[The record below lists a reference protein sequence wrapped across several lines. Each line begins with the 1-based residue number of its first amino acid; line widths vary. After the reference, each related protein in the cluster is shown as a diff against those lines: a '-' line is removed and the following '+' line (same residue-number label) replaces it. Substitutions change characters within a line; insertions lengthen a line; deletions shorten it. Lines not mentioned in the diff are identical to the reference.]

1 MDISLFSEMIKNLI
15 LDNDEVTLPGVGSF
29 VSEVVPSSF
38 SDKGYTINPPYRKL
52 SFRHRQGK
60 DNLLAEFYS
69 KSNGTDLESAEK
81 LVKVFLDGLEEDLR
95 TKKTVEMPGLGRLRA
110 TREGTIFF
118 IPDEDLDIYCSGF
131 GLQPVSL
138 KTHEETPEEVARAV
152 SDLRKM
158 VDGPVLPLKPLPETG
173 QEEAVRTEPEPLAAT
188 KPASRPEPV
197 AATKP
202 ASCPEPVAPDPASCP
217 KPVAPDPAS
226 PASVE
231 DSPAGPSAPVA
242 AASTQDLPAAPA
254 TPVEYPTPA
263 VQDAPAAPTTPV
275 ELPTPAAQDTPAA
288 PASPDTPAAPAY
300 PDQSAAQVSPA
311 PSGNVRKKRLLT
323 GVAVVIFIA
332 LLVLGGFILL
342 SRLSPDLVDRMLYSE
357 DELRLIERFEHYR

>member
-69 KSNGTDLESAEK
+69 KSNGTDLESAGK

-158 VDGPVLPLKPLPETG
+158 VDDPVPPLKPLPETG
-173 QEEAVRTEPEPLAAT
+173 QEEAVGTE
-188 KPASRPEPV
+188 PEPV
-197 AATKP
+197 AATEP
-202 ASCPEPVAPDPASCP
+202 ASCPE
-217 KPVAPDPAS
+217 PVAPDPAS

-242 AASTQDLPAAPA
+242 SASTQDLPAAPA
-254 TPVEYPTPA
+254 S
-263 VQDAPAAPTTPV
+263 PV
-275 ELPTPAAQDTPAA
+275 ELPTPAAQDAPAA
-288 PASPDTPAAPAY
+288 PASPDTPPAPAT
-300 PDQSAAQVSPA
+300 PDQSATQVSPA

-332 LLVLGGFILL
+332 LLALGGFILL

>member
-158 VDGPVLPLKPLPETG
+158 VDDPVPPLKPLPETG
-173 QEEAVRTEPEPLAAT
+173 QEEAVGTEPEPVAATEPASRPEPLAAT
-188 KPASRPEPV
+188 E
-197 AATKP
+197 P
-202 ASCPEPVAPDPASCP
+202 ASCPEPVAPDPAS
-217 KPVAPDPAS
+217 PAS
-226 PASVE
+226 EE
-231 DSPAGPSAPVA
+231 DSPAGSSAPVA

-254 TPVEYPTPA
+254 P
-263 VQDAPAAPTTPV
+263 
-275 ELPTPAAQDTPAA
+275 
-288 PASPDTPAAPAY
+288 
-300 PDQSAAQVSPA
+300 PDQSATQVSPA

-332 LLVLGGFILL
+332 LLALGGFILL

>member
-69 KSNGTDLESAEK
+69 KSNGTDLESAGK

-158 VDGPVLPLKPLPETG
+158 VDDPVPPLKPLPETG
-173 QEEAVRTEPEPLAAT
+173 QEAAVGTEPEPVPVT
-188 KPASRPEPV
+188 EPASRPEPV
-197 AATKP
+197 PATEP
-202 ASCPEPVAPDPASCP
+202 ASCPEPVAPE
-217 KPVAPDPAS
+217 PAS

-254 TPVEYPTPA
+254 TPVE
-263 VQDAPAAPTTPV
+263 
-275 ELPTPAAQDTPAA
+275 LPTPAAQDAPAA
-288 PASPDTPAAPAY
+288 PAT

-332 LLVLGGFILL
+332 LLALGGFILL

>member
-69 KSNGTDLESAEK
+69 KSNGTDLESAGK

-158 VDGPVLPLKPLPETG
+158 VDDPVPPLKPLPETG
-173 QEEAVRTEPEPLAAT
+173 QEEAVGTEPVSAT
-188 KPASRPEPV
+188 EPASRPEP
-197 AATKP
+197 APAIEP
-202 ASCPEPVAPDPASCP
+202 ASCPEPVAPDPAS
-217 KPVAPDPAS
+217 PAS
-226 PASVE
+226 EE

-242 AASTQDLPAAPA
+242 AASTQDLPAAP
-254 TPVEYPTPA
+254 
-263 VQDAPAAPTTPV
+263 TTPV
-275 ELPTPAAQDTPAA
+275 ELPTPAAQNAPAAPATPVELPTPAAQGTPAA
-288 PASPDTPAAPAY
+288 PASPDVPAAPAS
-300 PDQSAAQVSPA
+300 PDQSATQVSPA
-311 PSGNVRKKRLLT
+311 HSGNVRKKRLLT
-323 GVAVVIFIA
+323 GVGVVIFIA
-332 LLVLGGFILL
+332 LLALGGFILL

>member
-158 VDGPVLPLKPLPETG
+158 VDDPVPPLKPLPETG
-173 QEEAVRTEPEPLAAT
+173 QEEAVVTEL
-188 KPASRPEPV
+188 KPV
-197 AATKP
+197 AATEP
-202 ASCPEPVAPDPASCP
+202 ASCPEPVAPDPAS
-217 KPVAPDPAS
+217 S
-226 PASVE
+226 SSVE
-231 DSPAGPSAPVA
+231 DSPAGPSAPVS

-254 TPVEYPTPA
+254 
-263 VQDAPAAPTTPV
+263 TPV

-288 PASPDTPAAPAY
+288 PASPDAPAVSAS
-300 PDQSAAQVSPA
+300 PDQSATQVSPA

-332 LLVLGGFILL
+332 LLALGGFILL

>member
-158 VDGPVLPLKPLPETG
+158 VDDPVPPLKPLPETG
-173 QEEAVRTEPEPLAAT
+173 QEEAVRTEPEPVPAT
-188 KPASRPEPV
+188 D
-197 AATKP
+197 P
-202 ASCPEPVAPDPASCP
+202 ASCPEPVAPA
-217 KPVAPDPAS
+217 PAS

-254 TPVEYPTPA
+254 TPVE
-263 VQDAPAAPTTPV
+263 
-275 ELPTPAAQDTPAA
+275 LPTPAEQDAPAA
-288 PASPDTPAAPAY
+288 PASPDVPAAPAS
-300 PDQSAAQVSPA
+300 PDQSATQVSPA

-332 LLVLGGFILL
+332 LLALGGFILL

>member
-158 VDGPVLPLKPLPETG
+158 VDDPVPPLKPLPETG
-173 QEEAVRTEPEPLAAT
+173 QEEAVGTE
-188 KPASRPEPV
+188 PEPV
-197 AATKP
+197 AATEP
-202 ASCPEPVAPDPASCP
+202 ASCPEPVAPDPAS
-217 KPVAPDPAS
+217 S
-226 PASVE
+226 SSVE

-254 TPVEYPTPA
+254 SPVELPTSA
-263 VQDAPAAPTTPV
+263 AQGTPAAPATPV
-275 ELPTPAAQDTPAA
+275 ELPTPAAQGTPAA
-288 PASPDTPAAPAY
+288 PASPDVPAAPAS
-300 PDQSAAQVSPA
+300 PDQSATQVSPA

-332 LLVLGGFILL
+332 LLALGGFILL

>member
-158 VDGPVLPLKPLPETG
+158 VDDPVPPLKPLPETG
-173 QEEAVRTEPEPLAAT
+173 QEEAVGTE
-188 KPASRPEPV
+188 PEPV
-197 AATKP
+197 AATEP
-202 ASCPEPVAPDPASCP
+202 ASCPEPVAPAPAS
-217 KPVAPDPAS
+217 S
-226 PASVE
+226 SSVE

-242 AASTQDLPAAPA
+242 AASTQDLPAAP
-254 TPVEYPTPA
+254 
-263 VQDAPAAPTTPV
+263 TTSV

-288 PASPDTPAAPAY
+288 PASPDTPAAPPS
-300 PDQSAAQVSPA
+300 PDQSATQVSPA

-332 LLVLGGFILL
+332 LLALGGFILL

>member
-158 VDGPVLPLKPLPETG
+158 VDDPVPPLKPLPESG
-173 QEEAVRTEPEPLAAT
+173 QEEAVGTE
-188 KPASRPEPV
+188 PEPV
-197 AATKP
+197 AATEP
-202 ASCPEPVAPDPASCP
+202 ASRPE
-217 KPVAPDPAS
+217 PVAPDPAS

-263 VQDAPAAPTTPV
+263 VQDAPAAP
-275 ELPTPAAQDTPAA
+275 
-288 PASPDTPAAPAY
+288 ASPDTPAAPPS
-300 PDQSAAQVSPA
+300 PDQSATQVSPA
-311 PSGNVRKKRLLT
+311 SSGNVRKKRLLT

-332 LLVLGGFILL
+332 LLALGGFILL

>member
-69 KSNGTDLESAEK
+69 KSNGTDLESAGK

-158 VDGPVLPLKPLPETG
+158 VDDPVPPLKPLPETG
-173 QEEAVRTEPEPLAAT
+173 QEEAVGTEPEPLAAT
-188 KPASRPEPV
+188 EPASRPEPL
-197 AATKP
+197 AATDP
-202 ASCPEPVAPDPASCP
+202 ASCPEPVAPAPAS
-217 KPVAPDPAS
+217 S
-226 PASVE
+226 SSVE

-254 TPVEYPTPA
+254 TPVE
-263 VQDAPAAPTTPV
+263 
-275 ELPTPAAQDTPAA
+275 LPTPAAQDAPAA
-288 PASPDTPAAPAY
+288 PAT

-332 LLVLGGFILL
+332 LLALGGFILL
-342 SRLSPDLVDRMLYSE
+342 SRLSPDLVDRMLYSD

>member
-158 VDGPVLPLKPLPETG
+158 VDDPVPPLKPLPETG
-173 QEEAVRTEPEPLAAT
+173 QEEAVGTEPEPVPAT
-188 KPASRPEPV
+188 EPAFRPEPV
-197 AATKP
+197 AATEP
-202 ASCPEPVAPDPASCP
+202 ASCPE
-217 KPVAPDPAS
+217 PVAPDPAS

-254 TPVEYPTPA
+254 T
-263 VQDAPAAPTTPV
+263 Q
-275 ELPTPAAQDTPAA
+275 
-288 PASPDTPAAPAY
+288 
-300 PDQSAAQVSPA
+300 DQSATQVSPA

-332 LLVLGGFILL
+332 LLALGGFILL

>member
-158 VDGPVLPLKPLPETG
+158 VDDPVPPLKPLPETG
-173 QEEAVRTEPEPLAAT
+173 QEEAVRTEPEP
-188 KPASRPEPV
+188 V
-197 AATKP
+197 AATEP
-202 ASCPEPVAPDPASCP
+202 ASCPE
-217 KPVAPDPAS
+217 PVAPDPAS

-254 TPVEYPTPA
+254 TPVE
-263 VQDAPAAPTTPV
+263 
-275 ELPTPAAQDTPAA
+275 LPTPAAQDAPVA
-288 PASPDTPAAPAY
+288 PASPDTPAAPAT
-300 PDQSAAQVSPA
+300 PDQSATQVSPA

-332 LLVLGGFILL
+332 LLALGGFILL

>member
-158 VDGPVLPLKPLPETG
+158 VDDPVPPLKPLPETG
-173 QEEAVRTEPEPLAAT
+173 QEEAVRTEPEPVPAT
-188 KPASRPEPV
+188 D
-197 AATKP
+197 P
-202 ASCPEPVAPDPASCP
+202 ASCPE
-217 KPVAPDPAS
+217 PVAPDPAS

-242 AASTQDLPAAPA
+242 SASTQDLPAAPA
-254 TPVEYPTPA
+254 TPVE
-263 VQDAPAAPTTPV
+263 
-275 ELPTPAAQDTPAA
+275 LPTPAAQDAPAA
-288 PASPDTPAAPAY
+288 PASPDAPPAPAT
-300 PDQSAAQVSPA
+300 PDQSATQVSPA

-332 LLVLGGFILL
+332 LLALGGFILL
-342 SRLSPDLVDRMLYSE
+342 SRLSPDLVDRMLYSD

>member
-158 VDGPVLPLKPLPETG
+158 VDDPVPPLKPLPETG
-173 QEEAVRTEPEPLAAT
+173 QEEAVGTE
-188 KPASRPEPV
+188 PEPV
-197 AATKP
+197 AATEP
-202 ASCPEPVAPDPASCP
+202 AFCPEPVAPDPASP
-217 KPVAPDPAS
+217 S
-226 PASVE
+226 SVE

-242 AASTQDLPAAPA
+242 AASTQDLPVAPA
-254 TPVEYPTPA
+254 P
-263 VQDAPAAPTTPV
+263 PV
-275 ELPTPAAQDTPAA
+275 ELPTPAEQDTPAA
-288 PASPDTPAAPAY
+288 PASPDAPVAPAT
-300 PDQSAAQVSPA
+300 PDQSATQVSPV

-332 LLVLGGFILL
+332 LLALGGFILL

>member
-69 KSNGTDLESAEK
+69 KSNGTDLESAGK

-158 VDGPVLPLKPLPETG
+158 VDDPVPPLKPLPETG

-188 KPASRPEPV
+188 E
-197 AATKP
+197 P
-202 ASCPEPVAPDPASCP
+202 ASCPEPVAPDPAS
-217 KPVAPDPAS
+217 S
-226 PASVE
+226 SSVE

-254 TPVEYPTPA
+254 TPVE
-263 VQDAPAAPTTPV
+263 
-275 ELPTPAAQDTPAA
+275 LPTPPAQDAPAA
-288 PASPDTPAAPAY
+288 PASPDAPASPASPDVPTAPAT
-300 PDQSAAQVSPA
+300 PDQSATQVSPA

-332 LLVLGGFILL
+332 LLALGGFILL

>member
-69 KSNGTDLESAEK
+69 KSNGTDLESAGK

-158 VDGPVLPLKPLPETG
+158 VDDPVPPLKPLPETG
-173 QEEAVRTEPEPLAAT
+173 QEDAVGTEPEPVAAT
-188 KPASRPEPV
+188 EPASRPEPV
-197 AATKP
+197 APAP
-202 ASCPEPVAPDPASCP
+202 ASS
-217 KPVAPDPAS
+217 S
-226 PASVE
+226 SVE

-254 TPVEYPTPA
+254 PPVEH
-263 VQDAPAAPTTPV
+263 
-275 ELPTPAAQDTPAA
+275 PTPAAQDTPAA
-288 PASPDTPAAPAY
+288 PATPVELPTPAAQGTPAAPASPDAPAAPPY
-300 PDQSAAQVSPA
+300 PDESATQVSTA

-332 LLVLGGFILL
+332 LLALGGFILL

>member
-69 KSNGTDLESAEK
+69 KSNGTDLESAGK

-158 VDGPVLPLKPLPETG
+158 VDDPVPPLKPLPETG
-173 QEEAVRTEPEPLAAT
+173 HEEAVGTEPEPVAAT
-188 KPASRPEPV
+188 DPASRPEPV
-197 AATKP
+197 AATEPASCPEPVAPEP
-202 ASCPEPVAPDPASCP
+202 ASCPEPVAPDPASP
-217 KPVAPDPAS
+217 T
-226 PASVE
+226 SVE

-254 TPVEYPTPA
+254 P
-263 VQDAPAAPTTPV
+263 PV
-275 ELPTPAAQDTPAA
+275 ELPTPAAQDA
-288 PASPDTPAAPAY
+288 PAAPAY
-300 PDQSAAQVSPA
+300 PDQSSTQVSSA

-332 LLVLGGFILL
+332 LLALGGFILL

>member
-69 KSNGTDLESAEK
+69 KSNGTDLESAGK

-158 VDGPVLPLKPLPETG
+158 VDDPVPPLKPLPETG
-173 QEEAVRTEPEPLAAT
+173 QEEAVGTEPVPAT
-188 KPASRPEPV
+188 E
-197 AATKP
+197 P
-202 ASCPEPVAPDPASCP
+202 ASCPEPVAPA
-217 KPVAPDPAS
+217 PAS
-226 PASVE
+226 PAFVE

-242 AASTQDLPAAPA
+242 AASTQDLPAVPA
-254 TPVEYPTPA
+254 
-263 VQDAPAAPTTPV
+263 TPV
-275 ELPTPAAQDTPAA
+275 ELPTPAAQDAPAA
-288 PASPDTPAAPAY
+288 PATPDVPATPTAPAT
-300 PDQSAAQVSPA
+300 PDQSATQVSPA

-332 LLVLGGFILL
+332 LLALGGFILL

>member
-38 SDKGYTINPPYRKL
+38 SDKGYTINPPCRKL

-60 DNLLAEFYS
+60 ANLLAEFYS
-69 KSNGTDLESAEK
+69 KSNGTDLESAGK

-158 VDGPVLPLKPLPETG
+158 VDDPVPPLKPLPETG
-173 QEEAVRTEPEPLAAT
+173 QEEAVGTEPEPVAATEPASRPEPLAAT
-188 KPASRPEPV
+188 E
-197 AATKP
+197 P
-202 ASCPEPVAPDPASCP
+202 ASCPEPVAPDPAS
-217 KPVAPDPAS
+217 PAS
-226 PASVE
+226 EE

-254 TPVEYPTPA
+254 TSVELPTPA
-263 VQDAPAAPTTPV
+263 AQDAPAAPATPV
-275 ELPTPAAQDTPAA
+275 ELPTPAAPDTPAA
-288 PASPDTPAAPAY
+288 PASPDVPAAPPY
-300 PDQSAAQVSPA
+300 PDQSATQVSPA
-311 PSGNVRKKRLLT
+311 HSGNVRKKRLLT

-332 LLVLGGFILL
+332 LLALGGFILL

>member
-158 VDGPVLPLKPLPETG
+158 VDDPVPPLKPLPETG
-173 QEEAVRTEPEPLAAT
+173 QEEAVGTEPV
-188 KPASRPEPV
+188 S
-197 AATKP
+197 ATKP
-202 ASCPEPVAPDPASCP
+202 ASCPEPVAPDPAS
-217 KPVAPDPAS
+217 PAS
-226 PASVE
+226 EE

-254 TPVEYPTPA
+254 S
-263 VQDAPAAPTTPV
+263 PV
-275 ELPTPAAQDTPAA
+275 ELPTPAAQDSPAA
-288 PASPDTPAAPAY
+288 PASPDTPAAPTY
-300 PDQSAAQVSPA
+300 PDESATQVSPA

-332 LLVLGGFILL
+332 LLALGGFILL

>member
-158 VDGPVLPLKPLPETG
+158 VDDPVPPLKPLPETG
-173 QEEAVRTEPEPLAAT
+173 QEEAVGTE
-188 KPASRPEPV
+188 PEPV
-197 AATKP
+197 AATEP
-202 ASCPEPVAPDPASCP
+202 AFCPEPVAPDPAS
-217 KPVAPDPAS
+217 PAS
-226 PASVE
+226 EE

-254 TPVEYPTPA
+254 TS
-263 VQDAPAAPTTPV
+263 V
-275 ELPTPAAQDTPAA
+275 ELPTPAAQDTPAT
-288 PASPDTPAAPAY
+288 PASPDTPAAPAS
-300 PDQSAAQVSPA
+300 PDAPAAPASPDESATQVSPA

-332 LLVLGGFILL
+332 LLALGGFILL

>member
-69 KSNGTDLESAEK
+69 KSNGTDLESAGK

-158 VDGPVLPLKPLPETG
+158 VDDPVPPLKPLPETG
-173 QEEAVRTEPEPLAAT
+173 HEEAVGTE
-188 KPASRPEPV
+188 PEPV
-197 AATKP
+197 AATEPAFRPEPVSATDP
-202 ASCPEPVAPDPASCP
+202 ASCPEPVAPDPAS
-217 KPVAPDPAS
+217 PAS
-226 PASVE
+226 EE

-254 TPVEYPTPA
+254 SPVELPTSA
-263 VQDAPAAPTTPV
+263 AQGTPAAPATPV

-288 PASPDTPAAPAY
+288 PASPDTPAAPPY
-300 PDQSAAQVSPA
+300 PDQSATQVSPA
-311 PSGNVRKKRLLT
+311 PSGSVGKKRLLT

-332 LLVLGGFILL
+332 LLALGGFILL

>member
-158 VDGPVLPLKPLPETG
+158 VDDPVPPLKPLPETG
-173 QEEAVRTEPEPLAAT
+173 QEEAVVTEL
-188 KPASRPEPV
+188 KPV
-197 AATKP
+197 AATEP
-202 ASCPEPVAPDPASCP
+202 ASCPEPVAPA
-217 KPVAPDPAS
+217 PAS

-254 TPVEYPTPA
+254 S
-263 VQDAPAAPTTPV
+263 PV
-275 ELPTPAAQDTPAA
+275 ELPTPAAQDAPAA
-288 PASPDTPAAPAY
+288 PASPDTPPAPAT
-300 PDQSAAQVSPA
+300 PDQSATQVSPA

-332 LLVLGGFILL
+332 LLALGGFILL

>member
-69 KSNGTDLESAEK
+69 KSNGTDLESAGK

-158 VDGPVLPLKPLPETG
+158 VDDPVPPLKPLPETG
-173 QEEAVRTEPEPLAAT
+173 QEEAVGTEPEPVAATEPASRPEPLAAT
-188 KPASRPEPV
+188 E
-197 AATKP
+197 P
-202 ASCPEPVAPDPASCP
+202 ASCPEPVAPDPAS
-217 KPVAPDPAS
+217 PAS
-226 PASVE
+226 EE
-231 DSPAGPSAPVA
+231 DSPAVSSAPVA
-242 AASTQDLPAAPA
+242 AASTQDLPAAP
-254 TPVEYPTPA
+254 
-263 VQDAPAAPTTPV
+263 TTSV
-275 ELPTPAAQDTPAA
+275 ELPTPAAQDAPVA
-288 PASPDTPAAPAY
+288 PAT
-300 PDQSAAQVSPA
+300 PDQSATQVSPA

-332 LLVLGGFILL
+332 LLALGGFILL

>member
-158 VDGPVLPLKPLPETG
+158 VDDPVPPLKPLPETG
-173 QEEAVRTEPEPLAAT
+173 QEEAVRTEPEPVPAT
-188 KPASRPEPV
+188 D
-197 AATKP
+197 P
-202 ASCPEPVAPDPASCP
+202 ASCPEPVAPAPAS
-217 KPVAPDPAS
+217 S
-226 PASVE
+226 SSVE
-231 DSPAGPSAPVA
+231 DSLAGPSAPVA

-254 TPVEYPTPA
+254 TPVELPTPA
-263 VQDAPAAPTTPV
+263 AQDAPAAPATPV
-275 ELPTPAAQDTPAA
+275 ELPTPAAQDAPVA
-288 PASPDTPAAPAY
+288 PAT
-300 PDQSAAQVSPA
+300 PDQSATQVSPA

-332 LLVLGGFILL
+332 LLALGGFILL
-342 SRLSPDLVDRMLYSE
+342 SRLSPDLVDRMLYSD

>member
-158 VDGPVLPLKPLPETG
+158 VDDPVPPLKPLPETG
-173 QEEAVRTEPEPLAAT
+173 QEEAVGTEPEPVAATEPASRPEPLAAT
-188 KPASRPEPV
+188 E
-197 AATKP
+197 P
-202 ASCPEPVAPDPASCP
+202 ASCPEPVAPAPASS
-217 KPVAPDPAS
+217 D
-226 PASVE
+226 SVE
-231 DSPAGPSAPVA
+231 DSLAGPSAPVA

-254 TPVEYPTPA
+254 TPVE
-263 VQDAPAAPTTPV
+263 
-275 ELPTPAAQDTPAA
+275 LPTPAAQDAPAAPASPDVPAAPASPDTPPA
-288 PASPDTPAAPAY
+288 PASPDTPAAPTY
-300 PDQSAAQVSPA
+300 PDQSATQVSPA

-332 LLVLGGFILL
+332 LLALGGFILL

>member
-158 VDGPVLPLKPLPETG
+158 VDDPVPPLKPLPETG
-173 QEEAVRTEPEPLAAT
+173 HEEAVGTEPEPVAAT
-188 KPASRPEPV
+188 DPASRPEPV
-197 AATKP
+197 AATEPASCPEPVAPEP
-202 ASCPEPVAPDPASCP
+202 ASCPEPVAPDPASP
-217 KPVAPDPAS
+217 T
-226 PASVE
+226 SVE

-254 TPVEYPTPA
+254 P
-263 VQDAPAAPTTPV
+263 PV
-275 ELPTPAAQDTPAA
+275 ELPTPAAQDA
-288 PASPDTPAAPAY
+288 PAAPAY
-300 PDQSAAQVSPA
+300 PDQSSTQVSPA

-332 LLVLGGFILL
+332 LLALGGFILL

>member
-158 VDGPVLPLKPLPETG
+158 VDDPVPPLKPLPETG
-173 QEEAVRTEPEPLAAT
+173 QEEAVGTEPVSAT
-188 KPASRPEPV
+188 DPASRPEPLPV
-197 AATKP
+197 TDP
-202 ASCPEPVAPDPASCP
+202 ASCPE
-217 KPVAPDPAS
+217 PVAPDPAS

-254 TPVEYPTPA
+254 TPVE
-263 VQDAPAAPTTPV
+263 
-275 ELPTPAAQDTPAA
+275 LPTPAAQDA
-288 PASPDTPAAPAY
+288 PAAPAY
-300 PDQSAAQVSPA
+300 PDQSATQVSPA

-332 LLVLGGFILL
+332 LLALGGFILL

>member
-69 KSNGTDLESAEK
+69 KSNGTDLESAGK

-158 VDGPVLPLKPLPETG
+158 VDDPVPPLKPLPETG
-173 QEEAVRTEPEPLAAT
+173 QEEAVRT
-188 KPASRPEPV
+188 KPEPV
-197 AATKP
+197 AAPEP
-202 ASCPEPVAPDPASCP
+202 ASCPEPVAPA
-217 KPVAPDPAS
+217 PAS
-226 PASVE
+226 PASEE
-231 DSPAGPSAPVA
+231 DSPAGSSAPVA

-254 TPVEYPTPA
+254 S
-263 VQDAPAAPTTPV
+263 PV
-275 ELPTPAAQDTPAA
+275 ELPTPAAQDAPAA
-288 PASPDTPAAPAY
+288 PASPDAPPAPAT
-300 PDQSAAQVSPA
+300 PDQSATQVSPA

-332 LLVLGGFILL
+332 LLALGGFILL

>member
-69 KSNGTDLESAEK
+69 KSNGTDLESAGK

-158 VDGPVLPLKPLPETG
+158 VDDPVPPLKPLPETG
-173 QEEAVRTEPEPLAAT
+173 QEEAVVTELKPVAAT
-188 KPASRPEPV
+188 EPASRPEPV
-197 AATKP
+197 AAT
-202 ASCPEPVAPDPASCP
+202 EPASCP

-242 AASTQDLPAAPA
+242 AASTHDLPAAPA
-254 TPVEYPTPA
+254 
-263 VQDAPAAPTTPV
+263 TPV
-275 ELPTPAAQDTPAA
+275 ELPTPAAQDAPAA
-288 PASPDTPAAPAY
+288 PAT

-332 LLVLGGFILL
+332 LLALGGFILL
-342 SRLSPDLVDRMLYSE
+342 SRLSPDLVDRMLYSD

>member
-138 KTHEETPEEVARAV
+138 KTHEETPEEVARGG
-152 SDLRKM
+152 SGRRKKGG
-158 VDGPVLPLKPLPETG
+158 DPVPPLKPLPETG
-173 QEEAVRTEPEPLAAT
+173 QEEAVGTEPEPVAATEPASRPEPLAAT
-188 KPASRPEPV
+188 E
-197 AATKP
+197 P
-202 ASCPEPVAPDPASCP
+202 ASCPEPVAPDPASP
-217 KPVAPDPAS
+217 S
-226 PASVE
+226 SVE

-254 TPVEYPTPA
+254 TPVDLPTPA
-263 VQDAPAAPTTPV
+263 AQDAPAAPATPV
-275 ELPTPAAQDTPAA
+275 DLPTPAPQDTPAA
-288 PASPDTPAAPAY
+288 PASPDTPAATAS
-300 PDQSAAQVSPA
+300 PDQSATQVSPV

-332 LLVLGGFILL
+332 LLALGGFILL

>member
-69 KSNGTDLESAEK
+69 KSNGTDLESAGK

-158 VDGPVLPLKPLPETG
+158 VDDPVPHLTPLQETG
-173 QEEAVRTEPEPLAAT
+173 QEETVRT
-188 KPASRPEPV
+188 KPEPV
-197 AATKP
+197 AATEPAFRPEPVPATEP
-202 ASCPEPVAPDPASCP
+202 ASCPE
-217 KPVAPDPAS
+217 PVAPDPAS

-242 AASTQDLPAAPA
+242 AASTHDLPAAPA
-254 TPVEYPTPA
+254 
-263 VQDAPAAPTTPV
+263 TPV

-288 PASPDTPAAPAY
+288 PTY
-300 PDQSAAQVSPA
+300 PDQSATQVSPA

-332 LLVLGGFILL
+332 LLALGGFILL
-342 SRLSPDLVDRMLYSE
+342 SRLSPDLVDRMLYSD

>member
-158 VDGPVLPLKPLPETG
+158 VDDPVPPLKPLPETG
-173 QEEAVRTEPEPLAAT
+173 QEEAVGTE
-188 KPASRPEPV
+188 PEPV
-197 AATKP
+197 AATEP
-202 ASCPEPVAPDPASCP
+202 ASCPEPVAPAPAS
-217 KPVAPDPAS
+217 S
-226 PASVE
+226 SSVE
-231 DSPAGPSAPVA
+231 DSPAGPLAPVA

-254 TPVEYPTPA
+254 SPVELPTSA
-263 VQDAPAAPTTPV
+263 AQGTPAAPATPV

-288 PASPDTPAAPAY
+288 PASPDAPAAPAS
-300 PDQSAAQVSPA
+300 PDQSATQVSPA

-332 LLVLGGFILL
+332 LLALGGFILL

>member
-69 KSNGTDLESAEK
+69 KSNGTDLESAGK

-158 VDGPVLPLKPLPETG
+158 VDDPVPPLKPLPETG
-173 QEEAVRTEPEPLAAT
+173 QEEAVGTEPEPVAPEPASRPEPLAAT
-188 KPASRPEPV
+188 E
-197 AATKP
+197 P
-202 ASCPEPVAPDPASCP
+202 ASCPEPVAPAPASS
-217 KPVAPDPAS
+217 D
-226 PASVE
+226 SVE

-254 TPVEYPTPA
+254 TPVE
-263 VQDAPAAPTTPV
+263 
-275 ELPTPAAQDTPAA
+275 LPTPAAQDTPAA
-288 PASPDTPAAPAY
+288 PTY
-300 PDQSAAQVSPA
+300 PDQSATQVSPA

-332 LLVLGGFILL
+332 LLALGGFILL

>member
-69 KSNGTDLESAEK
+69 KSNGTDLESAGK

-158 VDGPVLPLKPLPETG
+158 VDDPVPPLKPLPETG
-173 QEEAVRTEPEPLAAT
+173 QEEAVRTEPEPVPVT
-188 KPASRPEPV
+188 EPASRPEPV
-197 AATKP
+197 AATDP
-202 ASCPEPVAPDPASCP
+202 ASCPEPVAPAPAS
-217 KPVAPDPAS
+217 S
-226 PASVE
+226 SSVE

-242 AASTQDLPAAPA
+242 APASP
-254 TPVEYPTPA
+254 
-263 VQDAPAAPTTPV
+263 DAPAAPT
-275 ELPTPAAQDTPAA
+275 
-288 PASPDTPAAPAY
+288 Y
-300 PDQSAAQVSPA
+300 PDQSATQVSPA

-332 LLVLGGFILL
+332 LLALGGFILL
-342 SRLSPDLVDRMLYSE
+342 SRLSPDLVDRMLYSD

>member
-158 VDGPVLPLKPLPETG
+158 VGDPVPHLTPLQETG
-173 QEEAVRTEPEPLAAT
+173 QEETVRT
-188 KPASRPEPV
+188 KPEPV
-197 AATKP
+197 AATEPAFRPEPVPATEP
-202 ASCPEPVAPDPASCP
+202 ASCPEPVAPDPAS
-217 KPVAPDPAS
+217 PAS
-226 PASVE
+226 EE
-231 DSPAGPSAPVA
+231 DSPAGSSAPVA

-254 TPVEYPTPA
+254 TPVE
-263 VQDAPAAPTTPV
+263 
-275 ELPTPAAQDTPAA
+275 LPTPAAQDAPAA
-288 PASPDTPAAPAY
+288 PASPDTPPAPAT
-300 PDQSAAQVSPA
+300 PDQSATQVSPV

-332 LLVLGGFILL
+332 LLALGGFILL

>member
-158 VDGPVLPLKPLPETG
+158 VDDPVPPLKPLPETG
-173 QEEAVRTEPEPLAAT
+173 QEEAVGTE
-188 KPASRPEPV
+188 PEPV
-197 AATKP
+197 AATEP
-202 ASCPEPVAPDPASCP
+202 ASCPEPVAPA
-217 KPVAPDPAS
+217 PAS

-263 VQDAPAAPTTPV
+263 AQDAPAAPTTPV
-275 ELPTPAAQDTPAA
+275 ELPTPAAQDAPAA
-288 PASPDTPAAPAY
+288 PASPDAPAAPAS
-300 PDQSAAQVSPA
+300 PDQSATQVSPA

-332 LLVLGGFILL
+332 LLALGGFILL

>member
-158 VDGPVLPLKPLPETG
+158 VDDPVPPLKPLPETG
-173 QEEAVRTEPEPLAAT
+173 QEEAVGTE
-188 KPASRPEPV
+188 PEPV
-197 AATKP
+197 AATEP
-202 ASCPEPVAPDPASCP
+202 ASCPEPVAPDPAS
-217 KPVAPDPAS
+217 S
-226 PASVE
+226 SSVE

-254 TPVEYPTPA
+254 S
-263 VQDAPAAPTTPV
+263 PV
-275 ELPTPAAQDTPAA
+275 ELPTPAAQGTPAA
-288 PASPDTPAAPAY
+288 PASPDVPAAPAS
-300 PDQSAAQVSPA
+300 PDQSATQVSPA

-332 LLVLGGFILL
+332 LLALGGFILL